1 MTQQSKKYND
11 MLSSEDDEVD
21 KDSFDYMFKLTQ
33 QKNVRGLKKGIWC
46 MPDIERT
53 GSESGKDM

>member
-1 MTQQSKKYND
+1 M
-11 MLSSEDDEVD
+11 MESEDGEED
-21 KDSFDYMFKLTQ
+21 KESFDYMFKLTQ